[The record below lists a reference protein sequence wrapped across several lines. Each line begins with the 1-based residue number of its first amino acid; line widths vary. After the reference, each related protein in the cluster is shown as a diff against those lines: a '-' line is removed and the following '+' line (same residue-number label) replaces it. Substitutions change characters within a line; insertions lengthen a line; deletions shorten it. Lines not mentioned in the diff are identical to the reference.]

1 MSKGEDKIEE
11 LLKKGSIK
19 FQKEVSFKGLVGK
32 KHHNLRFDFAI
43 FNNKG
48 QLVSLIEVDGRQHY
62 EFVKYFHKTI
72 TNFKKQLERDRIK
85 NKFCLI
91 NNIPLI
97 RIPYWD
103 LDNLT
108 LQKLLTNQSYRVK
121 SKYHQDYLIQKLKQQ
136 EGRK

>member
-1 MSKGEDKIEE
+1 MSKGEDKIEQI
-11 LLKKGSIK
+11 LKNGNIN

-48 QLVSLIEVDGRQHY
+48 QLVYLIEVDGRKNY

-85 NKFCLI
+85 NKYCLV
-91 NNIPLI
+91 NKIPLI
-97 RIPYWD
+97 RIPYCY
-103 LDNLT
+103 LDN
-108 LQKLLTNQSYRVK
+108 
-121 SKYHQDYLIQKLKQQ
+121 
-136 EGRK
+136 